1 MPKNIVIC
9 SDGTGNAANKDRGT
23 NVFKLYEAIDIH
35 SAWAPGAGLEDAPPR
50 QIAYY
55 EDGVGTGSLLPV
67 RLLGMMFGLGLARN
81 VRNLYCSL
89 ARVFEPGDR
98 IYLFGFS
105 RGAFTVRT
113 LAGFILCCGLPVA
126 AAYESEADL
135 RKAVSKAFR
144 HYRKRYRTFWQRSAE
159 RPSISQPGELT
170 TLDEKWG
177 PQYAGV
183 HIQFVGVW
191 DTVDAVGMPFDELA
205 TLWDTFIYRFRFPDR
220 KISPRVHRACHAISI
235 DDERKTFHPTM
246 WNESGAR
253 EGQIEQVWFPGV
265 HSNVGGGYPKQG
277 LSLIALDWMMAQA
290 ERAGLRFLHSD
301 RVDYRD
307 HRDPHDK
314 LYDSRANLAVYY
326 RWKPRDIGAL
336 CAAHN
341 AVPKIHVSVFER
353 IAQAS
358 AGYAPG
364 GLLANLVIVGTPN
377 GSGPSRL
384 REIQELVAGA
394 LSQSESGSLLR
405 QHKIKRALLLGSV
418 SYYGFLL
425 LSVAAVILGLQS
437 SWPELEGQPLTGW
450 AAQLAAWGRD
460 AMSSPFA
467 TIVTIVRQTWH
478 WLVPGMAL
486 AFGLSVHVD
495 RTMERCFSSFWHR
508 LRPKLRELLRPGTGT
523 GAS

>member
-35 SAWAPGAGLEDAPPR
+35 GAWAPGAGPEDAPPR

-81 VRNLYCSL
+81 VRSLYCSL

-113 LAGFILCCGLPVA
+113 LAGFILCCGIPVA
-126 AAYESEADL
+126 GAYESDADL
-135 RKAVSKAFR
+135 RRAVSQAFR
-144 HYRKRYRTFWQRSAE
+144 QYRKRYRTFWQRSAE

-170 TLDEKWG
+170 TVEEKWG
-177 PQYAGV
+177 RQYAGV

-205 TLWDTFIYRFRFPDR
+205 AFWDKFIYPFRFPDR

-246 WNESGAR
+246 WNESGSR

-277 LSLIALDWMMAQA
+277 MSLIALDWMMAQA
-290 ERAGLRFLHSD
+290 ERAGLRFLHTD
-301 RVDYRD
+301 RTDYRD

-314 LYDSRANLAVYY
+314 LYDPRAGLAVYY
-326 RWKPRDIGAL
+326 RWKPRDIGEL
-336 CAAHN
+336 CDTHKTK
-341 AVPKIHVSVFER
+341 PKIHISVFER

-364 GLLANLVIVGTPN
+364 GLPANLEVVGTPN
-377 GSGPSRL
+377 GSGPDRL
-384 REIQELVAGA
+384 TEIRELVAGA
-394 LSQSESGSLLR
+394 LSQSEGGSLLG
-405 QHKIKRALLLGSV
+405 QGKIRSALLLGYA

-425 LSVAAVILGLQS
+425 LSVGAVILGLRDS
-437 SWPELEGQPLTGW
+437 FPALGGQPFAGA
-450 AAQLAAWGRD
+450 AAQLLAWVRDTAA
-460 AMSSPFA
+460 SPFA
-467 TIVTIVRQTWH
+467 AMVSIVRQTWL
-478 WLVPGMAL
+478 WLLPGMAL
-486 AFGLSVHVD
+486 ALGLSVYVD
-495 RTMERCFSSFWHR
+495 RTMERCYSSFWHR
-508 LRPKLRELLRPGTGT
+508 LRPELRKLLHPGTG
-523 GAS
+523 A

>member
-35 SAWAPGAGLEDAPPR
+35 GAWAPGGSGDSPPR

-67 RLLGMMFGLGLARN
+67 RLLGMMFGLGLASN

-89 ARVFEPGDR
+89 ARVYEPGDQ

-126 AAYESEADL
+126 SAYESDADL
-135 RKAVSKAFR
+135 RAAVGKAFR
-144 HYRKRYRTFWQRSAE
+144 QYRKRYRTFWQRAAG
-159 RPSISQPGELT
+159 RPNISQPGELAT
-170 TLDEKWG
+170 VEEEWG
-177 PQYAGV
+177 RQYAGM
-183 HIQFVGVW
+183 HIRFIGVW

-205 TLWDTFIYRFRFPDR
+205 AFWDAFIYPFRFPDR
-220 KISPRVHRACHAISI
+220 KISPRVQRACHAISV

-277 LSLIALDWMMAQA
+277 MSLIALDWMMAQA
-290 ERAGLRFLHSD
+290 ELAGLRFLHSD

-314 LYDSRANLAVYY
+314 LYDPRAGLAVYY

-336 CAAHN
+336 CQAHN
-341 AVPKIHVSVFER
+341 TAPKIHVSVIER

-364 GLLANLVIVGTPN
+364 GLPANLQIVGTP
-377 GSGPSRL
+377 GGAGPSRL
-384 REIQELVAGA
+384 AGIQQLVAGA
-394 LSQSESGSLLR
+394 LSQCEGGSLLAQGR
-405 QHKIKRALLLGSV
+405 IRSALRLGRV
-418 SYYGFLL
+418 SYYSFLL
-425 LSVAAVILGLQS
+425 LSIAAVILGLRS
-437 SWPELEGQPLTGW
+437 SFPELGGLPLAGA
-450 AAQLAAWGRD
+450 AAQLAAWVRE
-460 AMSSPFA
+460 AAASPFA
-467 TIVTIVRQTWH
+467 TIAAIVRQTWH

-486 AFGLSVHVD
+486 AYGLSVYVD
-495 RTMERCFSSFWHR
+495 RTMERCYSSFWHR
-508 LRPKLRELLRPGTGT
+508 LRPGLRELLRPEA
-523 GAS
+523 GA